1 VRPAEGGLT
10 PNVVPLRHDSP
21 QYSPNLINLSSIPGA
36 DDLEPSNATPDDD
49 AGDFRAAAPIGTTD
63 PDRDG
68 IMVPVDTAAG
78 ERGAPESPP
87 WPSTAP

>member
-1 VRPAEGGLT
+1 MSGERPTVFFA
-10 PNVVPLRHDSP
+10 LRHD
-21 QYSPNLINLSSIPGA
+21 LSCAPLRGTSRRT
-36 DDLEPSNATPDDD
+36 SRRFATPDDD

-78 ERGAPESPP
+78 ERGASESPP